1 MNPHHPTLSIERIIK
16 IPATPR
22 PLNQISRKQIHGLAQ
37 LRQPLS
43 TSISYQRHSAVSRH
57 WFQRQP
63 NHVDLANIIDVQ
75 LRNPTIPMLIK
86 LDQPITGKTSQ
97 RVTKWNTTHPISFSK
112 GALAKMLTGAELT
125 GENRDPKTLDERI
138 RHRRRPLQNMG
149 ALRTISCHHVDP
161 QNFILIIIGNWSTE
175 CKYSVYGHARYTGL
189 RGQRA
194 KITSRGGAPA
204 RCAILQSRNQAD
216 QSSRNCSR
224 QDHVRR

>member
-63 NHVDLANIIDVQ
+63 NRINLANIIDVQ
-75 LRNPTIPMLIK
+75 LRNPAIPMLIK
-86 LDQPITGKTSQ
+86 LDQPITGQATQ

-112 GALAKMLTGAELT
+112 VALAKMLTGAELT

-138 RHRRRPLQNMG
+138 RHRRRPLQNMRPLG
-149 ALRTISCHHVDP
+149 AVRRHHDGVE
-161 QNFILIIIGNWSTE
+161 NGLNVLTAVVLKKKNS
-175 CKYSVYGHARYTGL
+175 AYTGF
-189 RGQRA
+189 
-194 KITSRGGAPA
+194 TS
-204 RCAILQSRNQAD
+204 
-216 QSSRNCSR
+216 
-224 QDHVRR
+224 

>member
-1 MNPHHPTLSIERIIK
+1 VIQRHLITHPHNHTMNPHHPTLSIERIIK

-63 NHVDLANIIDVQ
+63 NRINLANIIDVQ
-75 LRNPTIPMLIK
+75 LRNPAIPMLIK
-86 LDQPITGKTSQ
+86 LDQPITGQATQ

-112 GALAKMLTGAELT
+112 VALAKMLTGAELT

-138 RHRRRPLQNMG
+138 RHRRRPLQNMRPLG
-149 ALRTISCHHVDP
+149 AVRRHHDGVE
-161 QNFILIIIGNWSTE
+161 NGLNVLTAVVLKKKNS
-175 CKYSVYGHARYTGL
+175 AYTGF
-189 RGQRA
+189 
-194 KITSRGGAPA
+194 TS
-204 RCAILQSRNQAD
+204 
-216 QSSRNCSR
+216 
-224 QDHVRR
+224 